1 MFENVRIKE
10 RLTKAFVMVAAITAI
25 GAVVGLAA
33 MLVMSNRYSSA
44 LVNYGFSQGDIGKA
58 MITFANTR
66 SATRG
71 IIGFDE
77 QGLLDD
83 AMTEHDEQKAKF
95 ENYFATVGDVVT
107 TSEEKALYQQISDK
121 LQQYWAAEEPI
132 IEQGATTDA
141 TQSTAAQ
148 QQMKESLDPIYE
160 DIYADMIE
168 LMNTK
173 VTEGDRLSST
183 LTAVSVIL
191 AIVIVAVSALA
202 MVMANK
208 LGNQVAKGISGPL
221 EALGERFK
229 TFAQGDLSTP
239 FPEVSTQDEVADMAR
254 EAADM
259 ADKLNLII
267 NDAGRILGLMSQGN
281 YAVQSEHKDGY
292 TLDFEKLIVAMRVL
306 RDQMIE
312 TLTSIEDAANQ
323 VSAGSGNL
331 AEASQSLAEGA
342 TDQAGAVE
350 ELQATI
356 TSITENIQKTAEQA
370 EESYQQARQYAGEA
384 DQSKNQMQSMID
396 TMSRINESSNKIGN
410 IITDIENIA
419 SQTNL
424 LSLNAS
430 IEAARAGEAGRGF
443 AVVASEIGTLASN
456 STASVEHISKLIHE
470 VNELVAD
477 AVRQAGDSADNINE
491 SSGLIHTAIDTF
503 DRIYDNIQ
511 QTSALID
518 QMVDKINQVDE
529 VATNVAAISEE
540 QAASSDEILAT
551 SESMLTQAK
560 GIAENSENVA
570 KESRSLTESS
580 IQLADQVKLFR
591 I

>member
-77 QGLLDD
+77 QGLVDD

-208 LGNQVAKGISGPL
+208 LGNQVAKGISEPL

-229 TFAQGDLSTP
+229 MFAQGDLSTP

-342 TDQAGAVE
+342 TDQA
-350 ELQATI
+350 
-356 TSITENIQKTAEQA
+356 
-370 EESYQQARQYAGEA
+370 
-384 DQSKNQMQSMID
+384 
-396 TMSRINESSNKIGN
+396 
-410 IITDIENIA
+410 
-419 SQTNL
+419 
-424 LSLNAS
+424 
-430 IEAARAGEAGRGF
+430 
-443 AVVASEIGTLASN
+443 
-456 STASVEHISKLIHE
+456 
-470 VNELVAD
+470 
-477 AVRQAGDSADNINE
+477 
-491 SSGLIHTAIDTF
+491 
-503 DRIYDNIQ
+503 
-511 QTSALID
+511 
-518 QMVDKINQVDE
+518 
-529 VATNVAAISEE
+529 
-540 QAASSDEILAT
+540 
-551 SESMLTQAK
+551 
-560 GIAENSENVA
+560 
-570 KESRSLTESS
+570 
-580 IQLADQVKLFR
+580 
-591 I
+591 

>member
-1 MFENVRIKE
+1 
-10 RLTKAFVMVAAITAI
+10 
-25 GAVVGLAA
+25 
-33 MLVMSNRYSSA
+33 
-44 LVNYGFSQGDIGKA
+44 
-58 MITFANTR
+58 
-66 SATRG
+66 
-71 IIGFDE
+71 
-77 QGLLDD
+77 
-83 AMTEHDEQKAKF
+83 
-95 ENYFATVGDVVT
+95 
-107 TSEEKALYQQISDK
+107 
-121 LQQYWAAEEPI
+121 
-132 IEQGATTDA
+132 
-141 TQSTAAQ
+141 
-148 QQMKESLDPIYE
+148 MKESLDPIYE

-208 LGNQVAKGISGPL
+208 LGNQVAKGISEPL

-229 TFAQGDLSTP
+229 MFAQGDLSTP

-292 TLDFEKLIVAMRVL
+292 TLDFGKIDCGDARSARSDD
-306 RDQMIE
+306 RDADINRRCGKPGFCRFRQPCRGISE
-312 TLTSIEDAANQ
+312 SGGGRN
-323 VSAGSGNL
+323 GSGR
-331 AEASQSLAEGA
+331 SCGR
-342 TDQAGAVE
+342 TAGDHHKHYRD
-350 ELQATI
+350 
-356 TSITENIQKTAEQA
+356 IQKTAEQA
-370 EESYQQARQYAGEA
+370 EESYQQAKQYAGEA

-503 DRIYDNIQ
+503 DKIYDNIQ

>member
-173 VTEGDRLSST
+173 VTE
-183 LTAVSVIL
+183 
-191 AIVIVAVSALA
+191 
-202 MVMANK
+202 
-208 LGNQVAKGISGPL
+208 
-221 EALGERFK
+221 
-229 TFAQGDLSTP
+229 
-239 FPEVSTQDEVADMAR
+239 VSTQDEVADMAR

-370 EESYQQARQYAGEA
+370 EESYQQAKQYAGEA

-443 AVVASEIGTLASN
+443 AVVAEQIRQLAEQSTQSAVDTRELIEASLKEIEEGNQAVERVSTSLEEVIDGIKQIAETSKRLSDNSKDQAEAMKQAEEGVNQISEVVQSN
-456 STASVEHISKLIHE
+456 SATA
-470 VNELVAD
+470 
-477 AVRQAGDSADNINE
+477 QE
-491 SSGLIHTAIDTF
+491 SS
-503 DRIYDNIQ
+503 
-511 QTSALID
+511 
-518 QMVDKINQVDE
+518 
-529 VATNVAAISEE
+529 
-540 QAASSDEILAT
+540 AT
-551 SESMLTQAK
+551 SEELSAQA
-560 GIAENSENVA
+560 IALDELIGKFVLKN
-570 KESRSLTESS
+570 
-580 IQLADQVKLFR
+580 
-591 I
+591 

>member
-208 LGNQVAKGISGPL
+208 LGNQAV
-221 EALGERFK
+221 ER
-229 TFAQGDLSTP
+229 
-239 FPEVSTQDEVADMAR
+239 VSTSLEEVIDGIKQIAETSKRLSD
-254 EAADM
+254 
-259 ADKLNLII
+259 N
-267 NDAGRILGLMSQGN
+267 S
-281 YAVQSEHKDGY
+281 KD
-292 TLDFEKLIVAMRVL
+292 
-306 RDQMIE
+306 Q
-312 TLTSIEDAANQ
+312 
-323 VSAGSGNL
+323 
-331 AEASQSLAEGA
+331 AEAM
-342 TDQAGAVE
+342 
-350 ELQATI
+350 
-356 TSITENIQKTAEQA
+356 KQA
-370 EESYQQARQYAGEA
+370 EEGVNQISEVV
-384 DQSKNQMQSMID
+384 QSNSATAQ
-396 TMSRINESSNKIGN
+396 ESS
-410 IITDIENIA
+410 
-419 SQTNL
+419 
-424 LSLNAS
+424 
-430 IEAARAGEAGRGF
+430 
-443 AVVASEIGTLASN
+443 
-456 STASVEHISKLIHE
+456 
-470 VNELVAD
+470 
-477 AVRQAGDSADNINE
+477 
-491 SSGLIHTAIDTF
+491 
-503 DRIYDNIQ
+503 
-511 QTSALID
+511 
-518 QMVDKINQVDE
+518 
-529 VATNVAAISEE
+529 
-540 QAASSDEILAT
+540 AT
-551 SESMLTQAK
+551 SEELSAQA
-560 GIAENSENVA
+560 IALDELIGKFVLKN
-570 KESRSLTESS
+570 
-580 IQLADQVKLFR
+580 
-591 I
+591 

>member
-1 MFENVRIKE
+1 LFENVRIKE

-141 TQSTAAQ
+141 TQSTA
-148 QQMKESLDPIYE
+148 MEESLDPIYE

-323 VSAGSGNL
+323 VSAGFGNL

-370 EESYQQARQYAGEA
+370 EESYQQAKQYAGEA

-443 AVVASEIGTLASN
+443 AVVAEQIRQLAEQSTQSAVDTRELIEASLKEIEEGNQAVERVSTSLEEVIDGIKQIAETSKRLSDNSKDQAEAMKQAEEGVNQISEVVQSN
-456 STASVEHISKLIHE
+456 SATA
-470 VNELVAD
+470 
-477 AVRQAGDSADNINE
+477 QE
-491 SSGLIHTAIDTF
+491 SS
-503 DRIYDNIQ
+503 
-511 QTSALID
+511 
-518 QMVDKINQVDE
+518 
-529 VATNVAAISEE
+529 
-540 QAASSDEILAT
+540 AT
-551 SESMLTQAK
+551 SEELSAQA
-560 GIAENSENVA
+560 IALDELIGKFVLKN
-570 KESRSLTESS
+570 
-580 IQLADQVKLFR
+580 
-591 I
+591 

>member
-77 QGLLDD
+77 QGLVDD

-95 ENYFATVGDVVT
+95 DVVT

-173 VTEGDRLSST
+173 VTEGDRLSS
-183 LTAVSVIL
+183 
-191 AIVIVAVSALA
+191 IVIVAVSALA

-370 EESYQQARQYAGEA
+370 EESYQQAKQYAGEA

-443 AVVASEIGTLASN
+443 AVVAEQIRQLAEQSTQSAVDTRELIEASLKEIEEGNQAVERVSTSLEEVIEGIKQIAETSKRLSDNSKDQAEAMKQAEEGVNQISEVVQSN
-456 STASVEHISKLIHE
+456 SATA
-470 VNELVAD
+470 
-477 AVRQAGDSADNINE
+477 QE
-491 SSGLIHTAIDTF
+491 SS
-503 DRIYDNIQ
+503 
-511 QTSALID
+511 
-518 QMVDKINQVDE
+518 
-529 VATNVAAISEE
+529 
-540 QAASSDEILAT
+540 AT
-551 SESMLTQAK
+551 SEELSAQA
-560 GIAENSENVA
+560 IALDELIGKFVLKN
-570 KESRSLTESS
+570 
-580 IQLADQVKLFR
+580 
-591 I
+591 

>member
-1 MFENVRIKE
+1 MFENLRIKE

-77 QGLLDD
+77 QGLVD
-83 AMTEHDEQKAKF
+83 DEQKAKF

-208 LGNQVAKGISGPL
+208 LGNLVG
-221 EALGERFK
+221 
-229 TFAQGDLSTP
+229 
-239 FPEVSTQDEVADMAR
+239 
-254 EAADM
+254 
-259 ADKLNLII
+259 KL
-267 NDAGRILGLMSQGN
+267 D
-281 YAVQSEHKDGY
+281 
-292 TLDFEKLIVAMRVL
+292 
-306 RDQMIE
+306 
-312 TLTSIEDAANQ
+312 
-323 VSAGSGNL
+323 
-331 AEASQSLAEGA
+331 
-342 TDQAGAVE
+342 
-350 ELQATI
+350 
-356 TSITENIQKTAEQA
+356 
-370 EESYQQARQYAGEA
+370 ARQ
-384 DQSKNQMQSMID
+384 
-396 TMSRINESSNKIGN
+396 
-410 IITDIENIA
+410 
-419 SQTNL
+419 
-424 LSLNAS
+424 
-430 IEAARAGEAGRGF
+430 
-443 AVVASEIGTLASN
+443 V
-456 STASVEHISKLIHE
+456 
-470 VNELVAD
+470 
-477 AVRQAGDSADNINE
+477 
-491 SSGLIHTAIDTF
+491 
-503 DRIYDNIQ
+503 
-511 QTSALID
+511 
-518 QMVDKINQVDE
+518 
-529 VATNVAAISEE
+529 
-540 QAASSDEILAT
+540 
-551 SESMLTQAK
+551 
-560 GIAENSENVA
+560 
-570 KESRSLTESS
+570 
-580 IQLADQVKLFR
+580 VKLFSTKHSVV
-591 I
+591 

>member
-208 LGNQVAKGISGPL
+208 LGNQVAKGISEPL

-229 TFAQGDLSTP
+229 MFAQGDLSTP
-239 FPEVSTQDEVADMAR
+239 FPEVSTQDEV
-254 EAADM
+254 ADM

-370 EESYQQARQYAGEA
+370 EESYQQAKQYAGEA

-443 AVVASEIGTLASN
+443 AVVAEQIRQLAEQSTQSAVDTRELIEASLKEIEEGNQAVERVSTSLEEVIDGIKQIAETSKRLSDNSKDQAEAMKQAEEGVNQISEVVQSN
-456 STASVEHISKLIHE
+456 SATA
-470 VNELVAD
+470 
-477 AVRQAGDSADNINE
+477 QE
-491 SSGLIHTAIDTF
+491 SS
-503 DRIYDNIQ
+503 
-511 QTSALID
+511 
-518 QMVDKINQVDE
+518 
-529 VATNVAAISEE
+529 
-540 QAASSDEILAT
+540 AT
-551 SESMLTQAK
+551 SEELSAQA
-560 GIAENSENVA
+560 IALDELIGKFVLKN
-570 KESRSLTESS
+570 
-580 IQLADQVKLFR
+580 
-591 I
+591 

>member
-342 TDQAGAVE
+342 TDQAGA
-350 ELQATI
+350 
-356 TSITENIQKTAEQA
+356 

-443 AVVASEIGTLASN
+443 AVVAEQIRQLAEQSTQSAVDTRELIEASLKEIEEGNQAVERVSTSLEEVIDGIKQIAETSKRLSDNSKDQAEAMKQAEEGVNQISEVVQSN
-456 STASVEHISKLIHE
+456 SATA
-470 VNELVAD
+470 
-477 AVRQAGDSADNINE
+477 QE
-491 SSGLIHTAIDTF
+491 SS
-503 DRIYDNIQ
+503 
-511 QTSALID
+511 
-518 QMVDKINQVDE
+518 
-529 VATNVAAISEE
+529 
-540 QAASSDEILAT
+540 AT
-551 SESMLTQAK
+551 SEELSAQA
-560 GIAENSENVA
+560 IALDELIGKFVLKN
-570 KESRSLTESS
+570 
-580 IQLADQVKLFR
+580 
-591 I
+591 

>member
-208 LGNQVAKGISGPL
+208 LGNQVAKGISEPL

-229 TFAQGDLSTP
+229 MFAQGDLSTP

-370 EESYQQARQYAGEA
+370 EESYQQAKQYAGEA

>member
-202 MVMANK
+202 MVMA
-208 LGNQVAKGISGPL
+208 KGISGPL

-370 EESYQQARQYAGEA
+370 EESYQQAKQYAGEA

-443 AVVASEIGTLASN
+443 AVVAEQIRQLAEQSTQSAVDTRELIEASLKEIEEGNQAVERVSTSLEEVIDGIKQIAETSKRLSDNSKDQAEAMKQAEEGVNQISEVVQSN
-456 STASVEHISKLIHE
+456 SATA
-470 VNELVAD
+470 
-477 AVRQAGDSADNINE
+477 QE
-491 SSGLIHTAIDTF
+491 SS
-503 DRIYDNIQ
+503 
-511 QTSALID
+511 
-518 QMVDKINQVDE
+518 
-529 VATNVAAISEE
+529 
-540 QAASSDEILAT
+540 AT
-551 SESMLTQAK
+551 SEELSAQA
-560 GIAENSENVA
+560 IALDELIGKFVLKN
-570 KESRSLTESS
+570 
-580 IQLADQVKLFR
+580 
-591 I
+591 

>member
-77 QGLLDD
+77 QGLVDD

-208 LGNQVAKGISGPL
+208 LGNQVAKGISEPL

-229 TFAQGDLSTP
+229 MFAQGDLSTP
-239 FPEVSTQDEVADMAR
+239 FPEVSTQDEV
-254 EAADM
+254 ADM

-370 EESYQQARQYAGEA
+370 EESYQQAKQYAGEA

-443 AVVASEIGTLASN
+443 AVVAEQIRQLAEQSTQSAVDTRELIEASLKEIEEGNQAVERVSTSLEEVIDGIKQIAETSKRLSDNSKDQAEAMKQAEEGVNQISEVVQSN
-456 STASVEHISKLIHE
+456 SATA
-470 VNELVAD
+470 
-477 AVRQAGDSADNINE
+477 QE
-491 SSGLIHTAIDTF
+491 SS
-503 DRIYDNIQ
+503 
-511 QTSALID
+511 
-518 QMVDKINQVDE
+518 
-529 VATNVAAISEE
+529 
-540 QAASSDEILAT
+540 AT
-551 SESMLTQAK
+551 SEELSAQA
-560 GIAENSENVA
+560 IALDELIGKFVLKN
-570 KESRSLTESS
+570 
-580 IQLADQVKLFR
+580 
-591 I
+591 

>member
-1 MFENVRIKE
+1 
-10 RLTKAFVMVAAITAI
+10 MVAAITAI

-66 SATRG
+66 LATRG

-229 TFAQGDLSTP
+229 MFAQGDLSTP

-331 AEASQSLAEGA
+331 AEASIRVWRRAQRIRQELWKNCRRPS
-342 TDQAGAVE
+342 QA
-350 ELQATI
+350 LQK
-356 TSITENIQKTAEQA
+356 NIQKTAEQA

-410 IITDIENIA
+410 IITDIENIS

-443 AVVASEIGTLASN
+443 AVVAEQIRQLAEQSTQSAVDTRELIEASLKEIEEGNQAVERV
-456 STASVEHISKLIHE
+456 STSLEE
-470 VNELVAD
+470 V
-477 AVRQAGDSADNINE
+477 
-491 SSGLIHTAIDTF
+491 IDG
-503 DRIYDNIQ
+503 IKQ
-511 QTSALID
+511 
-518 QMVDKINQVDE
+518 
-529 VATNVAAISEE
+529 
-540 QAASSDEILAT
+540 
-551 SESMLTQAK
+551 
-560 GIAENSENVA
+560 IAETSKRLSDNS
-570 KESRSLTESS
+570 K
-580 IQLADQVKLFR
+580 DQAEAMKQAEGVEPDFR
-591 I
+591 GCTVQFCNGAGVLCNE

>member
-1 MFENVRIKE
+1 MFENLRIKE

-77 QGLLDD
+77 QGLVDD

-503 DRIYDNIQ
+503 DKIYDNIQ

-570 KESRSLTESS
+570 KESRNLTESS